1 MAILAPALTT
11 QALPRRHQLVNPTT
25 SRHQEKNVTDHQTRA
40 VAHQVTRLEIA
51 VEEPFDEFRQRYEQ
65 AVPAFDVSHYGDL
78 DPRNTD
84 WDKILELTAQ
94 QAPHSFVIYWRAET
108 DLIMRIAGHSSRCTS
123 YLMGN
128 HTIAER
134 MYRHSPGVMLYAPL
148 RTSIYED
155 AENRVRFSIDQPST
169 RFSSF
174 GDSAIAEV
182 GLELDQKL
190 GQLLATL
197 DLVAPAEL
205 TLPRS

>member
-1 MAILAPALTT
+1 
-11 QALPRRHQLVNPTT
+11 
-25 SRHQEKNVTDHQTRA
+25 
-40 VAHQVTRLEIA
+40 
-51 VEEPFDEFRQRYEQ
+51 
-65 AVPAFDVSHYGDL
+65 
-78 DPRNTD
+78 
-84 WDKILELTAQ
+84 
-94 QAPHSFVIYWRAET
+94 
-108 DLIMRIAGHSSRCTS
+108 
-123 YLMGN
+123 
-128 HTIAER
+128 
-134 MYRHSPGVMLYAPL
+134 MLYAPL